1 MAEPAIILAGGTGR
15 RMGGASKPD
24 LRLHGRRLVDHLLG
38 DLAAQG
44 RPAVVVGPPGLTLP
58 ESPLVDR
65 TLEDPPLGG
74 PAAGIAA
81 GAAAVRR
88 RHPGARRVAVLACD
102 APYSARALPLLE
114 ERLAADRAAGGA
126 ADGAVGVD
134 PAGRVQRLLAVVDLA
149 ALEDAVAAL
158 RAAGGVRDRSVR
170 RLLAPL
176 HLIEAPVP
184 GWVRDA
190 DAPADLAALAALDP
204 PAAG

>member
-15 RMGGASKPD
+15 RMGGVCKAE
-24 LRLHGRRLVDHLLG
+24 LRLHGRRLLDHLLD
-38 DLAAQG
+38 DLGAAG
-44 RPAVVVGPPGLTLP
+44 RPAVVVGPPDLALP
-58 ESPLVDR
+58 DSPLVTR
-65 TLEDPPLGG
+65 TLEEPPLGG

-81 GAAAVRR
+81 GLAAVRA
-88 RHPGARRVAVLACD
+88 RHPAARRVAVLACD
-102 APYSARALPLLE
+102 APHSARALPLLE
-114 ERLAADRAAGGA
+114 ERLAAAGGA

-149 ALEDAVAAL
+149 ALTAAVAAL
-158 RAAGGVRDRSVR
+158 QEAGGVRDRSVR

-190 DAPADLAALAALDP
+190 DAPADLAALAAADP
-204 PAAG
+204 DPRP